1 MEGCTN
7 FWLKIIISLKLT
19 GVLDYFITPPLP
31 SPNLQSNDLIRGAEG
46 QVDQRGQFYPYIIH
60 EFL

>member
-19 GVLDYFITPPLP
+19 GVLVHVITPPL
-31 SPNLQSNDLIRGAEG
+31 S
-46 QVDQRGQFYPYIIH
+46 
-60 EFL
+60 